1 MLENMEKDTQFR
13 KNFIWNT
20 LGTGLN
26 AFNSLFFMIIA
37 TRVNGI
43 EQAGIFTIAFST
55 ACILYAIGLY
65 AGRVY
70 QVTELND
77 KISDKDFIVNR
88 ILTCFS
94 MIIFLILFCIFRKY
108 DIEKAVIFLLLT
120 IYKALEAFSDII
132 YGILQKHDK
141 LDIVG
146 KSLFIKS
153 ILSILLFLIIDLL
166 IRNIIVAIISMTI
179 ICIIIIIFYDFR
191 KVYKYIDFK
200 PKINWENVINIL
212 KKGFFVFAISFLG
225 MYVVNAPK
233 YSIDTYLTSD
243 FQTIFGII
251 VMPATIM
258 SLVAQFLI
266 HPYLNQ
272 IVELYKTKNL
282 KGLEKLILK
291 ILGIIGCFGV
301 LATILGYLL
310 GTQVLGL
317 IYGIDLS
324 MYKIGL
330 SIIIISATLYTIGT
344 VCSSILTTVRQTFSQ
359 FIIYVGVSIFAYII
373 SAILTKY
380 IGINGA
386 IIAYFL
392 IMVAQ
397 ALSYFIYTKI
407 KLKKIFIEDKK

>member
-1 MLENMEKDTQFR
+1 MEKDTQFR

-146 KSLFIKS
+146 KSLFLKS

-166 IRNIIVAIISMTI
+166 IKNIIVAIISMII

-200 PKINWENVINIL
+200 QKINWENVINIL

-407 KLKKIFIEDKK
+407 KLKKIFVEDKK

>member
-1 MLENMEKDTQFR
+1 MEKDTQFR

-43 EQAGIFTIAFST
+43 EQAGVFTIAFST

-70 QVTELND
+70 QVTELD
-77 KISDKDFIVNR
+77 EKISDKDFIINR
-88 ILTCFS
+88 IITCFS
-94 MIIFLILFCIFRKY
+94 MIVFLILFCIFRKY
-108 DIEKAVIFLLLT
+108 NLEKTVIFLLLT
-120 IYKALEAFSDII
+120 IYKALEAFSDTI

-153 ILSILLFLIIDLL
+153 LLSILLFLIIDLL
-166 IRNIIVAIISMTI
+166 IGNIIVAIISMII
-179 ICIIIIIFYDFR
+179 ICVIINITYDFR
-191 KVYKYIDFK
+191 KAYKYVDFK
-200 PKINWENVINIL
+200 QKINWENVINIL

-233 YSIDTYLTSD
+233 YSIDSYLTSD

-301 LATILGYLL
+301 LATILGYIL
-310 GTQVLGL
+310 GTQILGL

-344 VCSSILTTVRQTFSQ
+344 VCSSILTTVRETFSQ
-359 FIIYVGVSIFAYII
+359 FVIYVGVSIFAYII
-373 SAILTKY
+373 STILTKY
-380 IGINGA
+380 IGINGS
-386 IIAYFL
+386 IIAYFF
-392 IMVAQ
+392 IMVSQ

-407 KLKKIFIEDKK
+407 KLKKIFVEDKK

>member
-1 MLENMEKDTQFR
+1 MEKDTQFR

-43 EQAGIFTIAFST
+43 EQAGIFTIAFSS

-146 KSLFIKS
+146 KSLFLKS

-166 IRNIIVAIISMTI
+166 IKNIIVAIISMII

-200 PKINWENVINIL
+200 QKINWENVINIL

-407 KLKKIFIEDKK
+407 KLKKIFVEDKK

>member
-1 MLENMEKDTQFR
+1 MEKDTQFR

-43 EQAGIFTIAFST
+43 EQAGVFTVAFST

-70 QVTELND
+70 QVTELD
-77 KISDKDFIVNR
+77 EKISDKDFIINR
-88 ILTCFS
+88 IITCFS
-94 MIIFLILFCIFRKY
+94 MIVFLILFCIFRKY
-108 DIEKAVIFLLLT
+108 NLEKTVIFLLLT
-120 IYKALEAFSDII
+120 IYKALEAFSDTI

-153 ILSILLFLIIDLL
+153 LLSILLFLIIDLL
-166 IRNIIVAIISMTI
+166 IGNIIVAIISMII
-179 ICIIIIIFYDFR
+179 ICVIINITYDFR
-191 KVYKYIDFK
+191 KAYKYVDFK
-200 PKINWENVINIL
+200 QKINWENVINIL

-233 YSIDTYLTSD
+233 YSIDSYLTSD

-310 GTQVLGL
+310 GTQILGL

-344 VCSSILTTVRQTFSQ
+344 VCSSILTTVRETFSQ
-359 FIIYVGVSIFAYII
+359 FVIYVGVSIFAYII
-373 SAILTKY
+373 STILTKY
-380 IGINGA
+380 IGINGS
-386 IIAYFL
+386 IIAYFF
-392 IMVAQ
+392 IMVSQ

-407 KLKKIFIEDKK
+407 KLKKIFVEDKK

>member
-1 MLENMEKDTQFR
+1 MEKDTQFR

-43 EQAGIFTIAFST
+43 EQAGVFTIAFST

-70 QVTELND
+70 QVTELD
-77 KISDKDFIVNR
+77 EKISDKDFIINR
-88 ILTCFS
+88 IITCFS
-94 MIIFLILFCIFRKY
+94 MIVFLILFCIFRKY
-108 DIEKAVIFLLLT
+108 NLEKTVIFLLLT
-120 IYKALEAFSDII
+120 IYKALEAFSDTI

-153 ILSILLFLIIDLL
+153 LLSILLFLIIDLL
-166 IRNIIVAIISMTI
+166 IGNIIVAIISMII
-179 ICIIIIIFYDFR
+179 ICVIINITYDFR
-191 KVYKYIDFK
+191 KAYKYVDFK
-200 PKINWENVINIL
+200 QKINWENVINIL

-233 YSIDTYLTSD
+233 YSIDSYLTSD

-310 GTQVLGL
+310 GTQILGL

-344 VCSSILTTVRQTFSQ
+344 VCSSILTTVRETFSQ
-359 FIIYVGVSIFAYII
+359 FVIYVGVSIFAYII
-373 SAILTKY
+373 STILTKY
-380 IGINGA
+380 IGINGS
-386 IIAYFL
+386 IIAYFF
-392 IMVAQ
+392 IMVSQ

-407 KLKKIFIEDKK
+407 KLKKIFVEDKK

>member
-1 MLENMEKDTQFR
+1 MEKDLQFK
-13 KNFIWNT
+13 KNFIWNI
-20 LGTGLN
+20 LGTGFN

-43 EQAGIFTIAFST
+43 EQAGVFTLAFST

-70 QVTELND
+70 QVTELDN

-88 ILTCFS
+88 IITCFS
-94 MIIFLILFCIFRKY
+94 MIIFLILFCMFRKY
-108 DIEKAVIFLLLT
+108 DLEKAVIFLLLT
-120 IYKALEAFSDII
+120 VYKALDAFSDII

-146 KSLFIKS
+146 KSLFVKS
-153 ILSILLFLIIDLL
+153 LLSIILFLIIDLL
-166 IRNIIVAIISMTI
+166 IKNMIISIISMI
-179 ICIIIIIFYDFR
+179 IVYIIIIFIYDFR
-191 KVYKYIDFK
+191 KSYKYIDFK
-200 PKINWENVINIL
+200 QKVNWKNVISIL

-233 YSIDTYLTSD
+233 YSIDNYLTSD
-243 FQTIFGII
+243 YQTIFGII

-272 IVELYKTKNL
+272 IVEFYKNKDL
-282 KGLEKLILK
+282 KGLEKILLK
-291 ILGIIGCFGV
+291 IIGIIIAFGI
-301 LATILGYLL
+301 LATILGYLI

-324 MYKIGL
+324 MYKIAL
-330 SIIIISATLYTIGT
+330 AIIIISATLYTIGT
-344 VCSSILTTVRQTFSQ
+344 VCSSILTTVRETFSQ

-373 SAILTKY
+373 STILTKF
-380 IGINGA
+380 IGMNGSVV
-386 IIAYFL
+386 AYFF
-392 IMVAQ
+392 IMLAQ
-397 ALSYFIYTKI
+397 SLAYFIFTKI
-407 KLKKIFIEDKK
+407 KLKTVFKEKE

>member
-1 MLENMEKDTQFR
+1 MEKDTQFR

-43 EQAGIFTIAFST
+43 EQAGVFTIAFST

-70 QVTELND
+70 QVTELD
-77 KISDKDFIVNR
+77 EKISDKDFIINR
-88 ILTCFS
+88 IITCFS
-94 MIIFLILFCIFRKY
+94 MIVFLILFCIFRKY
-108 DIEKAVIFLLLT
+108 NLEKTVIFLLLT
-120 IYKALEAFSDII
+120 IYKALEAFSDTI

-153 ILSILLFLIIDLL
+153 LLSILLFLIIDLL
-166 IRNIIVAIISMTI
+166 IGNIIVAIISMII
-179 ICIIIIIFYDFR
+179 ICVIINITYDFR
-191 KVYKYIDFK
+191 KAYKYVDFK
-200 PKINWENVINIL
+200 QKINWENVINIL

-233 YSIDTYLTSD
+233 YSIDSYLTSD

-291 ILGIIGCFGV
+291 MLGIIGCFGV
-301 LATILGYLL
+301 LATILGYIL
-310 GTQVLGL
+310 GTQILGL

-344 VCSSILTTVRQTFSQ
+344 VCSSILTTVRETFSQ
-359 FIIYVGVSIFAYII
+359 FVIYVGVSIFAYII
-373 SAILTKY
+373 STILTKY
-380 IGINGA
+380 IGINGS
-386 IIAYFL
+386 IIAYFF
-392 IMVAQ
+392 IMVSQ

-407 KLKKIFIEDKK
+407 KLKKIFVEDKK